1 MLLQLKLKR
10 IMKKLLC
17 ILLFASML
25 SVNEAYSQP
34 VPQSTLNQ
42 EQVKFLERMISEGVL
57 SFRFYSHEAYLSLFL
72 WNDWSADT
80 KESMVN
86 AFAIYCAIK
95 NSEKISGIV
104 VFDKQSG
111 KKIAK
116 LDVWGYKVY

>member
-1 MLLQLKLKR
+1 
-10 IMKKLLC
+10 MKKLLC

-34 VPQSTLNQ
+34 VPQSTLNK
-42 EQVKFLERMISEGVL
+42 EQVKFLEKMISDGVL
-57 SFRFYSHEAYLSLFL
+57 SFRFHSHEAYLSLFL

-95 NSEKISGIV
+95 NSEKVFGID